1 MKINIQDLN
10 IVNLGL
16 SELMEIKIKGS
27 LKFKILKNKMKAEE
41 VLQLAVESL
50 KEASKEEE
58 KELLELEQEV
68 ELEKI
73 TYDELEDLEITP
85 KTLLMLEKIME
96 DRIND

>member
-10 IVNLGL
+10 IVNMGL

-73 TYDELEDLEITP
+73 TYDELEELEITP

-96 DRIND
+96 DSIND

>member
-10 IVNLGL
+10 IINLGL

-50 KEASKEEE
+50 KAVSYTH
-58 KELLELEQEV
+58 L
-68 ELEKI
+68 
-73 TYDELEDLEITP
+73 
-85 KTLLMLEKIME
+85 TLPTKA
-96 DRIND
+96 

>member
-16 SELMEIKIKGS
+16 GELMEIKIKGS

-68 ELEKI
+68 ELEKL
-73 TYDELEDLEITP
+73 TYDELEELEITP

-96 DRIND
+96 DNIND

>member
-10 IVNLGL
+10 IINLGL

-73 TYDELEDLEITP
+73 TYEELEELEITP

>member
-73 TYDELEDLEITP
+73 TYDELEELEITP

-96 DRIND
+96 DNIND